1 MHSCGTKSYL
11 RLSLVG
17 SALALILSSGAVLA
31 QSVEDNLRPV
41 GQVCLAGQPCVGT
54 ARNAAASESSPVA
67 EAIAETVETVQEV
80 AETAT
85 AAVEDVAEEVAEAV
99 APASEFDVQAAY
111 QMSCFAC
118 HGTGAAGAPKLGDA
132 AVWEERM
139 AKGMDAVMA
148 NVINGL
154 NAMPARGL
162 CFNCTDDN
170 LRTLVEYMAAQ

>member
-1 MHSCGTKSYL
+1 VHSTGTKSYL

-41 GQVCLAGQPCVGT
+41 GQVCLADQPCVGT
-54 ARNAAASESSPVA
+54 ARNGAASESSP
-67 EAIAETVETVQEV
+67 V

-170 LRTLVEYMAAQ
+170 LRTLFEYMAAQ